1 LVNKMDFPKTI
12 KIGGHDYKV
21 LFPYSFKER
30 SDFNGQSDNELN
42 EIRVCEVDQCA
53 NTRPDSCIAVTMIHE
68 ILHSI
73 SHVSGMRVLN
83 SGSKEDEQVIEMLAN
98 GLYQVFHDNKTLL
111 DIFK

>member
-1 LVNKMDFPKTI
+1 MEFPKTI

-30 SDFNGQSDNELN
+30 SDFNGQADNEIN
-42 EIRVCEVDQCA
+42 EIRVCGVDGCGNQ
-53 NTRPDSCIAVTMIHE
+53 RPESCIAVTMIHE

-83 SGSKEDEQVIEMLAN
+83 SGSKEDEQIIEMMAN
-98 GLYQVFHDNKTLL
+98 GLYQVLHDNKTLL